1 MSASSASTITC
12 SALLFSFS
20 PTANCNGA
28 PLTRS
33 SYTTLAG
40 SNGEQEKPSAKGAW
54 EANER
59 EGPGAE
65 AVASVAGL
73 KTRRGNRI
81 QHSHAKLS
89 WSGEGQRYN
98 SFRSLE
104 SQAFD
109 VGRGR
114 EFRQSLS
121 PSPGSGHRDLSISEK
136 HSAKF

>member
-59 EGPGAE
+59 EGPGTE

-81 QHSHAKLS
+81 QHSHAKFS
-89 WSGEGQRYN
+89 SSGKGQRYN
-98 SFRSLE
+98 SFHSLVE

-109 VGRGR
+109 VGRSR
-114 EFRQSLS
+114 IPAIVEPVARLRSSRPF
-121 PSPGSGHRDLSISEK
+121 H
-136 HSAKF
+136 F

>member
-12 SALLFSFS
+12 SALLFSLS

-59 EGPGAE
+59 EGPGTE

-73 KTRRGNRI
+73 KTRRGNRTNI
-81 QHSHAKLS
+81 VTRNSLGLAKD
-89 WSGEGQRYN
+89 RRII
-98 SFRSLE
+98 RSALWN
-104 SQAFD
+104 
-109 VGRGR
+109 RK
-114 EFRQSLS
+114 
-121 PSPGSGHRDLSISEK
+121 PSM
-136 HSAKF
+136 

>member
-12 SALLFSFS
+12 SALLFSLS

-73 KTRRGNRI
+73 KTRPSICRSRARWRRI
-81 QHSHAKLS
+81 LVYQTDRRTSMH
-89 WSGEGQRYN
+89 
-98 SFRSLE
+98 
-104 SQAFD
+104 
-109 VGRGR
+109 GR
-114 EFRQSLS
+114 
-121 PSPGSGHRDLSISEK
+121 
-136 HSAKF
+136 